1 MKRLASWTLAFAL
14 LGCSGGGDATSAEGT
29 TGPTGSRSVTQ
40 GGAQDIAYFRSIVS
54 RGEVPRPDTIEPVGF
69 FAEHAV
75 DLPSADCGDTVCMH
89 AMLGVAPG
97 VDRESNWTMGF
108 VALNSP
114 VDPRELARPAT
125 HVVLVIEDTERTALV
140 ATSASTVL
148 RAFTTELLAGDRV
161 SIVRVGSRAEVL
173 ADGVSPSDPAV
184 AAAAARFSASSSSAA
199 LYDGLALASELV
211 LDLEGFEGAHRVVLM
226 TSGIADAGVT
236 DSMRIVALGEA
247 LARTGVGTSVIGMG
261 ASYRPE
267 LAMQLSEG
275 GGGSY
280 YFAEDAADLEQIV
293 TLEGRTSL
301 FPLATDFELIVEP
314 APGYRVGRVYGARR
328 AWSEQIAAHLASPV
342 LMVGNRTGASD
353 VEEGRR
359 GGGGG
364 LFVELIADPE
374 LGATIGANAP
384 AFTARA
390 TWIDA
395 VTREPISQEIV
406 VENGLAPGENPT
418 GMFPHFSDP
427 ARGKAFMMLN
437 MYLSL
442 RTTTELFHGG
452 NCPEALGIVPA
463 LDATYV
469 AWQDEYADPD
479 IDADWELLLALDA
492 NVRSQCGP
500 VEPQAPSAPMGCFY
514 D

>member
-1 MKRLASWTLAFAL
+1 MALALF
-14 LGCSGGGDATSAEGT
+14 GCSSGDSTSSLGPE
-29 TGPTGSRSVTQ
+29 GPTGSRSVTQ
-40 GGAQDIAYFRSIVS
+40 GGAQDIAYFRSIVG

-75 DLPSADCGDTVCMH
+75 DLPPADCGDSVCMH
-89 AMLGVAPG
+89 AMLGVAPTI
-97 VDRESNWTMGF
+97 DRSSNWTMGF

-114 VDPRELARPAT
+114 VDPRELARPDT
-125 HVVLVIEDTERTALV
+125 HVVLVIEDTARTTLV
-140 ATSASTVL
+140 ASSAANVL
-148 RAFTTELLAGDRV
+148 RAFTAELLAGDRL
-161 SIVRVGSRAEVL
+161 SIVRVGSRVDVL
-173 ADGVSPSDPAV
+173 ANGVGPSDPAIAE
-184 AAAAARFSASSSSAA
+184 AAGRFTGLDPSAA
-199 LYDGLALASELV
+199 LYDGLARASELV
-211 LDLEGFEGAHRVVLM
+211 ADLEGFEGAHRVVLM
-226 TSGIADAGVT
+226 TSGVADAGVT

-261 ASYRPE
+261 ESYRPE

-293 TLEGRTSL
+293 HLEGRTSL
-301 FPLATDFELIVEP
+301 FPLATDFELVVEP

-342 LMVGNRTGASD
+342 LMVGNRMGADD
-353 VEEGRR
+353 VDEGRR

-364 LFVELIADPE
+364 LFIELIADAE
-374 LGATIGANAP
+374 LGRSIGPNAP

-390 TWIDA
+390 SWTDA
-395 VTREPISQEIV
+395 VTGTPISQEIV
-406 VENGLAPGENPT
+406 VENGLAPGENPS

-427 ARGKAFMMLN
+427 LRGKAFMMLN
-437 MYLSL
+437 MYLAL
-442 RTTTELFHGG
+442 RTSTELFYGG
-452 NCPEALGIVPA
+452 DCAEALGMAPA
-463 LDATYV
+463 LQATYE
-469 AWQDEYADPD
+469 AWQGEYADPD
-479 IDADWELLLALDA
+479 IDADWALLQALDT
-492 NVRSQCGP
+492 NLRGQCGA